1 MNKIDEIKENLI
13 KIKKY
18 SEEFETSNSNIT
30 YTEFDSIKESLQLV
44 LNTFTNSFLQ
54 TKNDKE
60 LININDELLKI
71 INEASLLKKS
81 F

>member
-1 MNKIDEIKENLI
+1 MNKIDEIEENLI

-44 LNTFTNSFLQ
+44 LITFTNSFLQ

-60 LININDELLKI
+60 LIIINDELLKI
-71 INEASLLKKS
+71 INEASLIKKS
-81 F
+81 L

>member
-1 MNKIDEIKENLI
+1 MNKIKEIEENLT
-13 KIKKY
+13 KIKNY
-18 SEEFETSNSNIT
+18 SEEFEASNSNIT

-44 LNTFTNSFLQ
+44 LTTFTNSFLQ

-60 LININDELLKI
+60 LIIINDELLKI

-81 F
+81 L

>member
-1 MNKIDEIKENLI
+1 MNKIDEIEENLI

-44 LNTFTNSFLQ
+44 LITFTNSFLQ

-60 LININDELLKI
+60 LIVINDELLKI
-71 INEASLLKKS
+71 INEASLIKKS
-81 F
+81 L